1 MPFKSNLWLFNA
13 LFLVQIKTSQ
23 YAMELCAKPAI
34 KRKTVTVP
42 EGRKAQYIQG
52 NNDKE

>member
-23 YAMELCAKPAI
+23 YAMELCAH
-34 KRKTVTVP
+34 R
-42 EGRKAQYIQG
+42 
-52 NNDKE
+52 DKENQHKQT